1 MSFSRRGF
9 LQSLGAG
16 AAASAIPAAFPAFSP
31 SFGFEPVR
39 PKSQD
44 GFIRLNSNEN
54 PYGPSPKVKE
64 KLVEA
69 LAQANRYPVSADE
82 LTRKIADA
90 HRVTPD
96 RVLIGCGST
105 ELIRVLA
112 AAHAGPG
119 KSIITASPTY
129 EEVGHCAKDY
139 GAEHIALPLDHEY
152 GHDLEAMLSR
162 IDSSTA
168 LVYICNPNNPTAS
181 ITPRRSIEQFLS
193 KVPPSVVVVIDEA
206 YHHFVVR
213 SAMYTSF
220 LDDPVADERLV
231 ILRTFSKVF
240 GLAGMRIGYA
250 VASPKMVTKLSPHVT
265 DFGISEVALQ
275 GALAAMDD
283 DQGLR
288 LAIRRNADDRQEFFN
303 QAQARMLKPIDSKT
317 NFMMMDVHH
326 PATEVIEHFRKNN
339 ILIGRVFPPM
349 NNHIRISFGT
359 PANME
364 EYWRVWD
371 LLPFSHGMKM

>member
-16 AAASAIPAAFPAFSP
+16 AAASTLPAAFPAFSP
-31 SFGFEPVR
+31 SFGFEPTR
-39 PKSQD
+39 PKVQD

-64 KLVEA
+64 RLMQA
-69 LAQANRYPVSADE
+69 IAQANRYPVSADE
-82 LTRKIADA
+82 LTKKIANS

-112 AAHAGPG
+112 SLTGPG
-119 KSIITASPTY
+119 KSVITASPTY

-139 GAEHIALPLDHEY
+139 GAEHIGVPLDHEY
-152 GHDLEAMLSR
+152 AHDVDAMLAR
-162 IDSSTA
+162 VDGSTA

-181 ITPRRSIEQFLS
+181 ITPRRSIEQFLT
-193 KVPPSVVVVIDEA
+193 KVPPNVVVVIDEA
-206 YHHFVVR
+206 YHHFVVP
-213 SAMYTSF
+213 SALYSSF
-220 LDDPVADERLV
+220 LDDPVHDDRV
-231 ILRTFSKVF
+231 VVLRTFSKVF

-250 VASPKMVTKLSPHVT
+250 VASPKLIAKLTPHVT

-275 GALAAMDD
+275 GAIAAMDD

-288 LAIRRNADDRQEFFN
+288 IAIRRNADDRQEFFN

-326 PATEVIEHFRKNN
+326 PAAEVIEHFRENN

-349 NNHIRISFGT
+349 TNHIRISFGI

>member
-1 MSFSRRGF
+1 MFSRRGF
-9 LQSLGAG
+9 LQSVGAG
-16 AAASAIPAAFPAFSP
+16 VAAGAIPAGFPAFSP

-39 PKSQD
+39 PKAQD

-54 PYGPSPKVKE
+54 PYGPSPKVKG

-69 LAQANRYPVSADE
+69 IAQANRYPVSADQ
-82 LTRKIADA
+82 LTKRIADA

-105 ELIRVLA
+105 ELIRALA
-112 AAHAGPG
+112 SLAGPG
-119 KSIITASPTY
+119 KSVITASPTY

-139 GAEHIALPLDHEY
+139 GAEHVKIPLDHEY
-152 GHDLEAMLSR
+152 AHDLDAMLAR
-162 IDSSTA
+162 VDNSTT
-168 LVYICNPNNPTAS
+168 LIYICNPNNPTAS

-193 KVPPSVVVVIDEA
+193 KVPKNVVVVIDEA
-206 YHHFVVR
+206 YHHFVER
-213 SAMYTSF
+213 SAMYSSF
-220 LDDPVADERLV
+220 LDDPVADDRLV
-231 ILRTFSKVF
+231 VLRTFSKVF

-250 VASPKMVTKLSPHVT
+250 VAPPKVIEKLAPHVT

-275 GALAAMDD
+275 GALAAMEDE
-283 DQGLR
+283 QGLR

-326 PATEVIEHFRKNN
+326 PATEVIEHFHKNKV
-339 ILIGRVFPPM
+339 LIGRVFPPM

-359 PANME
+359 PTEME